1 MFTIAFRLI
10 LKFLMALVFS
20 FIKIMLYAVCGCA
33 VYNCLQVAFDLPT
46 ISLYQC
52 YAVSI
57 VYIFF
62 ILVLNNVSKVFSNKN
77 YTSDEYETQIIVMF
91 SIIVISGMYQ
101 FLQFIF

>member
-1 MFTIAFRLI
+1 MFTIAFRLV

-20 FIKIMLYAVCGCA
+20 FIKIVLYAVCGYV
-33 VYNCLQVAFDLPT
+33 VYNCLQVAFDLPI
-46 ISLYQC
+46 ISLSQC
-52 YAVSI
+52 YAVAI

-77 YTSDEYETQIIVMF
+77 YTSDEYETQIIIIF

-101 FLQFIF
+101 FLQSIF

>member
-1 MFTIAFRLI
+1 MFTIAFRLV

-20 FIKIMLYAVCGCA
+20 FIKIMLYSVCGCA

-62 ILVLNNVSKVFSNKN
+62 ILVLNNVSKVFNNKN